1 MEKDFE
7 DVVKE
12 TLNKL
17 YEEEGSEDNGQPEQE
32 SGGPQEPETPSEPQE
47 PQGQED
53 NQEPQDQETNQD
65 EPPNDDEN
73 EEGEGE
79 KEEEESFSA
88 KNFDDFLKQTESK
101 ITVTADGCMPSPIFG
116 NRDTQNHNKFLVKI
130 ENKKGSVS
138 FTYWDS
144 VANTKAKKPLDSNDA
159 MADFG
164 SCIMDYEGNPSPEG
178 FKKAFGYDETEE
190 DIAQKA
196 YTGCRQ
202 MFDNAKKMFT
212 KAQLEE
218 LKRLASE
225 Y

>member
-12 TLNKL
+12 TLNRL
-17 YEEEGSEDNGQPEQE
+17 YEEEGSEDKGQPEQE
-32 SGGPQEPETPSEPQE
+32 PGGPQEPETPSEPQE

-79 KEEEESFSA
+79 KEEESFSA